1 LISALK
7 PGAAK
12 LERLMRALTLAL
24 ALAASAVA
32 GQAAA
37 ATYVFNA
44 YLNGANEAP
53 PNASPAV
60 GFSEL
65 FLDTD
70 LHTMRVMAW
79 FEDLIGTTTAA
90 HVHGPTAVAETGTA
104 PVATELPSFTGFP
117 LGVTAGTY
125 DHTFDTSLAATWN
138 PAFLAG
144 LGGGTA
150 LGAEAVFLNAL
161 LAEKAYINIH
171 TTFRPGGEIRD
182 FYKAVPEPGTWAL
195 MIAGF
200 GLAGA
205 ALRRRVATGAVT
217 LTS

>member
-1 LISALK
+1 
-7 PGAAK
+7 
-12 LERLMRALTLAL
+12 MRALTLAL
-24 ALAASAVA
+24 ALTATSVA
-32 GQAAA
+32 GQAGA

-53 PNASPAV
+53 PVPSPGV
-60 GFSEL
+60 GFSKL

-70 LHTMRVMAW
+70 GHTMRITIW
-79 FEDLIGTTTAA
+79 FENLIGTTTAS
-90 HVHGPTAVAETGTA
+90 HVHAPTAVPETGTIG
-104 PVATELPSFTGFP
+104 VATELPSFTGFP

-138 PAFLAG
+138 PTFLANF
-144 LGGGTA
+144 GGGTA
-150 LGAEAVFLNAL
+150 LGAEAAFLTAL
-161 LAEKAYINIH
+161 QSESAYINIH

-182 FYKAVPEPGTWAL
+182 FYEAVPEPGAWAL

-205 ALRRRVATGAVT
+205 ALRRRAAGRAAT